1 MLKLI
6 IGTLICVII
15 IALLCY
21 PILLLFNRMFKSDIV
36 ELQKDGI
43 ILANK
48 GMNPK
53 YFADEDLANRYML
66 KSREKAGVTFEV
78 YLVKNGKI
86 QLLSL

>member
-6 IGTLICVII
+6 IGVLICVVA

-21 PILLLFNRMFKSDIV
+21 PILLFLSKIFPSDIV
-36 ELQKDGI
+36 VLRKDGI
-43 ILANK
+43 ILTRK

-53 YFADEDLANRYML
+53 YFSDENLANRYML
-66 KSREKAGVTFEV
+66 HEKEKAGVTFEI